1 MCDFNDTDYDI
12 IGPIE
17 INHTRGIGFLLSYFS
32 GYNEFMIFYIYPITY
47 SH

>member
-17 INHTRGIGFLLSYFS
+17 INHTRGIDFLQSYL
-32 GYNEFMIFYIYPITY
+32 
-47 SH
+47 